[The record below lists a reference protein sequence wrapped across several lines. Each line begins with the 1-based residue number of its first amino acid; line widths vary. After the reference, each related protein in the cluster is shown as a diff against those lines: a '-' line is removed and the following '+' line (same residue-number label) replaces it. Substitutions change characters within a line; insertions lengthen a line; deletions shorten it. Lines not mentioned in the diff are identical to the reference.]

1 VQNIEAAHPFVPAEN
16 IGGGVT
22 FGVAD
27 VQARARRVGEHV
39 EDVELG
45 FGAGV
50 VGGKSF
56 VVEPVVLPFGLDLVE
71 RIFFAEFRHNGG
83 NYTGSG
89 NFRQASVTDAVAFYS
104 EVCFSIGGFT
114 PKENY
119 GNQM

>member
-1 VQNIEAAHPFVPAEN
+1 MTDMEPGAT
-16 IGGGVT
+16 GV
-22 FGVAD
+22 GK
-27 VQARARRVGEHV
+27 HV
-39 EDVELG
+39 EDVKFWLSG
-45 FGAGV
+45 VV
-50 VGGKSF
+50 VGGESF
-56 VVEPVVLPFGLDLVE
+56 VGEPMLLPFGLDLVE